1 MTAPQR
7 SPFLSVEFVRQ
18 LNEVDSRTQPDGAVG
33 RSGGIPAGAG
43 PDLWRDATVLI
54 VDDEPV
60 NVALLERLLRWAG
73 IGDVHAVTDPR
84 QAVERC
90 LQVRPDLVLL
100 DLHMPHMDGLAVL
113 TALRATLPAD
123 GFLPV
128 LVLTADVTTE
138 ARDRALDA
146 GANDFL
152 TKPFDRTEVVLRVR
166 NLLETRALYADV
178 QRHNTALRADLVRRT
193 EAERRGAEDRRQRAA
208 RIREVL
214 AGDGLTMVFQPVA
227 DLRSGT
233 VLGVEALARFSAQP
247 RRPPNEWF
255 DEATTLGLGP
265 ELELTAVRAALVHF
279 DEVPPEGFL
288 ALNISPGTATA
299 PELVELLS
307 GVPSERVVLELTE
320 HARVNDYDVLLA
332 ALQPLRDRGVRIA
345 VDDAGAGYAGLQHV
359 LRLQPEVLK
368 LDIAL
373 TRGIDTDPARRALAT
388 ALVSFAS
395 EIRATIIAEG
405 IETAAELAT
414 LRGLSVPW
422 GQGYH
427 LARPGTLPVPAER
440 LQTREQRA

>member
-1 MTAPQR
+1 
-7 SPFLSVEFVRQ
+7 
-18 LNEVDSRTQPDGAVG
+18 
-33 RSGGIPAGAG
+33 
-43 PDLWRDATVLI
+43 
-54 VDDEPV
+54 
-60 NVALLERLLRWAG
+60 
-73 IGDVHAVTDPR
+73 
-84 QAVERC
+84 
-90 LQVRPDLVLL
+90 
-100 DLHMPHMDGLAVL
+100 
-113 TALRATLPAD
+113 
-123 GFLPV
+123 
-128 LVLTADVTTE
+128 
-138 ARDRALDA
+138 
-146 GANDFL
+146 
-152 TKPFDRTEVVLRVR
+152 
-166 NLLETRALYADV
+166 
-178 QRHNTALRADLVRRT
+178 
-193 EAERRGAEDRRQRAA
+193 
-208 RIREVL
+208 
-214 AGDGLTMVFQPVA
+214 MVFQPVA

-288 ALNISPGTATA
+288 ALNISPGTATT